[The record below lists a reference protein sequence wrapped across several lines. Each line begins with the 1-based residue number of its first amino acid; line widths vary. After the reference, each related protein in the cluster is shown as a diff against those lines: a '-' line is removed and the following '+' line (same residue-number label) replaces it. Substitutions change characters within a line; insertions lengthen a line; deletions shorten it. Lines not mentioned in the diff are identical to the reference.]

1 MERKIRI
8 VSVKFSDSELE
19 QIDKM
24 AFKTCRMRS
33 TYIREVVLGYAP
45 QERPSE
51 DFNEVIRQLRYLNN
65 NLNQLTV
72 KAHSFGFIDD
82 RKYANQ
88 VNEINS
94 LIIGMKRKYLLGEKR
109 NGTVHRRSP
118 RRPGRA
124 HQR

>member
-8 VSVKFSDSELE
+8 VSVKFSESELE

-51 DFNEVIRQLRYLNN
+51 DFNEVIKQLRYLNN
-65 NLNQLTV
+65 NINQLTA
-72 KAHSFGFIDD
+72 KAHSLVPSLSTQIAPS
-82 RKYANQ
+82 RI
-88 VNEINS
+88 VN
-94 LIIGMKRKYLLGEKR
+94 
-109 NGTVHRRSP
+109 V
-118 RRPGRA
+118 
-124 HQR
+124 